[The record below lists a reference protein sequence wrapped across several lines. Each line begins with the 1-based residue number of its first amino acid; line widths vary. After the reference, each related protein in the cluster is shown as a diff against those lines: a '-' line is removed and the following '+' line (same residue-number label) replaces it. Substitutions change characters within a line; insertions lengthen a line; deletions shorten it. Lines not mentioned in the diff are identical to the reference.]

1 MRFGL
6 FGGAQAPRSTDGD
19 PGRGFWEYIE
29 TNAEAERL
37 GFYSTFLVEHHFS
50 GSGQVFDPARSSELG
65 GRTHDV
71 DTAGDRGA
79 RAALA

>member
-6 FGGAQAPRSTDGD
+6 FGGASAPRTTGGD

-29 TNAEAERL
+29 TNVEAERL
-37 GFYSTFLVEHHFS
+37 GLLDVP
-50 GSGQVFDPARSSELG
+50 GRAPLLGLRAGLGPPRSPELG
-65 GRTHDV
+65 GRTDHI
-71 DTAGDRGA
+71 DTGRDRGA

>member
-6 FGGAQAPRSTDGD
+6 IGGASAPRTTGGD

-29 TNAEAERL
+29 TSVEAERL

-50 GSGQVFDPARSSELG
+50 GSGAGLGPPRSPELG
-65 GRTHDV
+65 GRTHHI
-71 DTAGDRGA
+71 DTGGDRGA